1 MRREELTNLR
11 HYNQTKAS
19 HRSTIAAAAALLICL
34 TFGTLTIEA
43 KSQIDSS
50 LGPGET
56 GQTETAGIN
65 DIESLDPRIKELG
78 EAVKRRLNTYS
89 DEEIFTLQD
98 GETVRMK
105 VKENITGVTEILI
118 TPHIVEHGTKF
129 ELEGLDEKGEAIEG
143 AKNTSLV
150 IHDSKSIRMSLGK
163 IFMVNGRMVISKIQL
178 IPVRWGGNKVVVE
191 AKALFTPMI
200 TKEEWNAMLLTMGR
214 KGQLRLDFSKIRLW
228 IIEYKEQHGHYP
240 ESLRE
245 LKQRLPKD
253 VYSRTGEDYHYEADR
268 SEFIL
273 GSCSRDG
280 IYGNGDDEL
289 RIYYFKGGVR
299 SGQRHELYPPD

>member
-1 MRREELTNLR
+1 MNPG
-11 HYNQTKAS
+11 HYNQTKDF
-19 HRSTIAAAAALLICL
+19 HRATTAAVLLICL
-34 TFGTLTIEA
+34 TFGTLAIEA

-50 LGPGET
+50 LGSGEPE
-56 GQTETAGIN
+56 QTETAGIN

-78 EAVKRRLNTYS
+78 EAVKKRLNTYS
-89 DEEIFTLQD
+89 DEEIFTVRN

-105 VKENITGVTEILI
+105 VKENITGVKEILI

-129 ELEGLDEKGEAIEG
+129 ELEGLDEKGKAIEG

-150 IHDSKSIRMSLGK
+150 IHDGKSIRMSLGK

-200 TKEEWNAMLLTMGR
+200 TKEERNAMLLTMGR
-214 KGQLRLDFSKIRLW
+214 KGRLRLDFSKIRLW
-228 IIEYKEQHGHYP
+228 IIEYKQQRGRYP
-240 ESLRE
+240 KSLRE

-253 VYSRTGEDYHYEADR
+253 VYSRTDEDYHYEADGR
-268 SEFIL
+268 KFVL

-289 RIYYFKGGVR
+289 RIHYFKGDAL
-299 SGQRHELYPPD
+299 SGQRHELYPLD